1 MFRCSVDVVSLQYV
15 IRKRIV
21 TWLSVQFLARCST
34 EYMQLFKI
42 SRLHLWLL
50 KSVKWP
56 SAPIGLLQ
64 VLCHSQI
71 VSNWLNTFSFNITN
85 LSPSVLLQVYA
96 LHISPKPYHHV
107 CPLNSTKAKLIVN
120 FLLATFP
127 GLFKR
132 APIFRTGL
140 ETRLT
145 FCMSENDSKQQNDT
159 LLVTISRKDNGQP
172 SIVASRLSD
181 WATCRMSAATGMMLW
196 KLGLRRGVSNT
207 LGEGRGKGSST
218 KVSLLTPRI
227 CFRHCALPFVHCRI
241 LSPKQTKSLFPLAP
255 CEVPLVY
262 HLPSDRMI
270 EPCRPA
276 WAPSLPLWY
285 RNYGWSS
292 FQ

>member
-140 ETRLT
+140 WARLT
-145 FCMSENDSKQQNDT
+145 FENDSKQQNDT

-172 SIVASRLSD
+172 SIVVSRLSYWEFLPPLAWCFEHWD
-181 WATCRMSAATGMMLW
+181 SDGESPTPWERGWGRVPQQKWACWL
-196 KLGLRRGVSNT
+196 LGLVSGT
-207 LGEGRGKGSST
+207 
-218 KVSLLTPRI
+218 
-227 CFRHCALPFVHCRI
+227 VH
-241 LSPKQTKSLFPLAP
+241 
-255 CEVPLVY
+255 Y
-262 HLPSDRMI
+262 HLYTVVYFHQNRQSHYFHLLRV
-270 EPCRPA
+270 R
-276 WAPSLPLWY
+276 Y
-285 RNYGWSS
+285 H
-292 FQ
+292 